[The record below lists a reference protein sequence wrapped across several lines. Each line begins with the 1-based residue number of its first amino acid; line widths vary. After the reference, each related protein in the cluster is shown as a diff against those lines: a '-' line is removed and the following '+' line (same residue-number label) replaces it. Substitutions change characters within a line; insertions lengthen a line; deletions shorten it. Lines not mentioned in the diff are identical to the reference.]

1 MMKVP
6 KAVVIAITAAA
17 ILQGFGEPAASFQ
30 TSSSQT
36 ASSQTSSPQTYY
48 DKDDKG
54 DKDDDRH
61 RHYGCREMI
70 TATGIG
76 YPFGIGSR
84 QSAIKAW
91 KREAWTLYGSDFS
104 WDRAATQ
111 NIECLPYLAT
121 IRCVASARP
130 CT

>member
-1 MMKVP
+1 MGKAP
-6 KAVVIAITAAA
+6 KAVTIAIAAAA
-17 ILQGFGEPAASFQ
+17 ILQGFGDRAASFQ
-30 TSSSQT
+30 ASSSQT
-36 ASSQTSSPQTYY
+36 SGSQTPGPQAYY
-48 DKDDKG
+48 EKG

-70 TATGIG
+70 TATGLG

-104 WDRAATQ
+104 WDRAASP